1 MVVLLILPDGKTSLK
16 KRIAG
21 RFKNLYTGSKK
32 YELPNTVF
40 IDNTSSKFVVEEYE
54 NLFRNNISV
63 VTCNKISNSESYA
76 QYLNLKHLA
85 AKNGVSFLYE
95 TNVGAGLPIIKTLN
109 DLVIS
114 GDEIIKIEAILSG
127 TISYIFNN
135 YVGERTFEEVVREA
149 QELGYTE
156 PIQEMI

>member
-1 MVVLLILPDGKTSLK
+1 M
-16 KRIAG
+16 
-21 RFKNLYTGSKK
+21 
-32 YELPNTVF
+32 
-40 IDNTSSKFVVEEYE
+40 
-54 NLFRNNISV
+54 
-63 VTCNKISNSESYA
+63 
-76 QYLNLKHLA
+76 
-85 AKNGVSFLYE
+85 YE

-156 PIQEMI
+156 PDPRDDLNGLDFSRKNADPGQRKWITIGTFRCQHQ